1 VAPVRIPVTA
11 SYWPGVETH
20 DSKAN
25 MAKYSKLSQQYQD
38 FIGELV
44 RLYTSAG
51 MVAILELH

>member
-1 VAPVRIPVTA
+1 MT
-11 SYWPGVETH
+11 
-20 DSKAN
+20 
-25 MAKYSKLSQQYQD
+25 KYSKFSQQYQD